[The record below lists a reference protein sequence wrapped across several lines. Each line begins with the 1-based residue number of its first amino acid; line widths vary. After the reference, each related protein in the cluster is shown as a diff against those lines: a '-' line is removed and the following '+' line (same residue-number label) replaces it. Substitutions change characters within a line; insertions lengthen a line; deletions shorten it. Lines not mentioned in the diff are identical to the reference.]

1 MVLISAFAYDAVY
14 KLKIIFLWAQTKF
27 IGKHVVFSN
36 LEQIKRIRSLGIL
49 DVGRLWL
56 LWRVKER

>member
-27 IGKHVVFSN
+27 IGKHVVFQTLN
-36 LEQIKRIRSLGIL
+36 KLNGYE
-49 DVGRLWL
+49 V
-56 LWRVKER
+56 